1 MSSSRST
8 CSPGSSQDAPRGRM
22 SSSTPRPVAWLTRKT
37 LAQHSHLAPSLQHG
51 VPRYLGSTP
60 PRAGLAG
67 GGGGAASARLSV
79 VPTGVFA
86 APPPRRA
93 CGKGASGGCV
103 GFGGPDAGV
112 RLGLGRRGTL
122 WGWLLAGHPG
132 VGRLLVLLVRV
143 EEQDQH
149 EADQRGEHGEQDGG
163 RLAVDERL
171 LGGGDELL
179 GLGVG
184 ELLGDLLGAGERL
197 ADGRRRLLGQL
208 LGLLWGGGRRTPW

>member
-1 MSSSRST
+1 
-8 CSPGSSQDAPRGRM
+8 
-22 SSSTPRPVAWLTRKT
+22 
-37 LAQHSHLAPSLQHG
+37 
-51 VPRYLGSTP
+51 
-60 PRAGLAG
+60 
-67 GGGGAASARLSV
+67 

-132 VGRLLVLLVRV
+132 VGRLLVPLVRV

-179 GLGVG
+179 GLGLG

>member
-1 MSSSRST
+1 MNIWRLE
-8 CSPGSSQDAPRGRM
+8 
-22 SSSTPRPVAWLTRKT
+22 PVAGMNRWRLELACGDGQAWLW
-37 LAQHSHLAPSLQHG
+37 G
-51 VPRYLGSTP
+51 
-60 PRAGLAG
+60 
-67 GGGGAASARLSV
+67 ASARLSV

-86 APPPRRA
+86 GPPPPSRLQ
-93 CGKGASGGCV
+93 GASGGCV

-112 RLGLGRRGTL
+112 RLGRRGTL

-132 VGRLLVLLVRV
+132 VGRLLVLLVRG

-149 EADQRGEHGEQDGG
+149 EAGQRGEHGEQDGG

-179 GLGVG
+179 GLGLG

-208 LGLLWGGGRRTPW
+208 LGLLWGGGRRTPR

>member
-22 SSSTPRPVAWLTRKT
+22 SSSTPRPVAWLARKT

-51 VPRYLGSTP
+51 VPRLLG
-60 PRAGLAG
+60 
-67 GGGGAASARLSV
+67 
-79 VPTGVFA
+79 FHA
-86 APPPRRA
+86 APCWSGWRWWGGCIRKTERRA
-93 CGKGASGGCV
+93 NRRLRSSTTPSRLRQGRV
-103 GFGGPDAGV
+103 RGV
-112 RLGLGRRGTL
+112 RRVRRPGRRGQARARGRGTL

-179 GLGVG
+179 GLGLG